1 MNFKVKP
8 ISMVAYF
15 SPAKLVS
22 QVPAENMWKDIHD
35 PCPPGHYV
43 LDGKMAL
50 DEQFLISLQS
60 DDCRWKTQRAREH
73 VTGIPGLA

>member
-15 SPAKLVS
+15 SLAKLVA
-22 QVPAENMWKDIHD
+22 QVPAENTWKDRHD
-35 PCPPGHYV
+35 PCPPGDYV

-60 DDCRWKTQRAREH
+60 DDCH
-73 VTGIPGLA
+73 VGKHRGPESI